1 MTAVGAQP
9 DDVVAAI
16 ADALTYVPQIHML
29 RQTLRCSTEVTVGAA
44 ASASAAAA
52 FGPTSQFLDINVC
65 SPKENQKKTLRGRRL
80 RLHFIAARVRR
91 ANRF

>member
-1 MTAVGAQP
+1 MAAAQP

-29 RQTLRCSTEVTVGAA
+29 RQTLSCSVEVTVVAA
-44 ASASAAAA
+44 VAAA

-65 SPKENQKKTLRGRRL
+65 SPKKQTTTTKMPYGAAAT
-80 RLHFIAARVRR
+80 IAFHSRQSSTC
-91 ANRF
+91 